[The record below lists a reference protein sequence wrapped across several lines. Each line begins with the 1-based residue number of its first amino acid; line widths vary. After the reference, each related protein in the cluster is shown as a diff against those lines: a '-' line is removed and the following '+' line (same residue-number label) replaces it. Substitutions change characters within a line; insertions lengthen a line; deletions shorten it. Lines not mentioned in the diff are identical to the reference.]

1 MQSNPMLVSQL
12 LTLRANSVG
21 PRVEKLLEKGSISP
35 RGVGY
40 KHACFS
46 LVFAEDN
53 KASEITHCS
62 GAKLFLHHMPHVVIT
77 RAFELHDNHLD
88 ITARVSLHPTVL
100 HLWELFPVDATFVE
114 LVVKDRKS
122 RVLADL
128 AKGLQI
134 REAERTQA
142 VLDATVNPSMLDET
156 VKERRQK
163 STEKARAAMEA
174 KKAQRGAK
182 RKISLVAM

>member
-1 MQSNPMLVSQL
+1 MLF
-12 LTLRANSVG
+12 
-21 PRVEKLLEKGSISP
+21 VE
-35 RGVGY
+35 
-40 KHACFS
+40 
-46 LVFAEDN
+46 
-53 KASEITHCS
+53 
-62 GAKLFLHHMPHVVIT
+62 
-77 RAFELHDNHLD
+77 
-88 ITARVSLHPTVL
+88 
-100 HLWELFPVDATFVE
+100 ATFVE
-114 LVVKDRKS
+114 LLVKDRKS

-142 VLDATVNPSMLDET
+142 ILDATVNPSMLDET
-156 VKERRQK
+156 VKEMRQK